1 MAHVLV
7 VDDDPGFRATVER
20 MLRLLGHRATL
31 ACSGREGMERFRGE
45 RPHLVRMDA
54 YMPDGDGIETMA
66 ELQAEAPGTPVILV
80 SGGGYLTR
88 EEVLRL
94 AARLGAFGT
103 IGKPFSIE
111 QLREAL
117 DAELA
122 AVRDPAQGSAGE
134 A

>member
-7 VDDDPGFRATVER
+7 VDDDAGFRATVER

-31 ACSGREGMERFRGE
+31 ACSGREGLERFRAE
-45 RPHLVRMDA
+45 VPDLVLMDA

-66 ELQAEAPGTPVILV
+66 ELQAEAPGIPVILV
-80 SGGGYLTR
+80 SGGGFLTR

-103 IGKPFSIE
+103 IGKPFALE
-111 QLREAL
+111 QLRVAL

-122 AVRDPAQGSAGE
+122 GASAPPRGPTGAV
-134 A
+134 

>member
-7 VDDDPGFRATVER
+7 VDDDAGFRATVER
-20 MLRLLGHRATL
+20 MLRLLGHQVTM
-31 ACSGREGMERFRGE
+31 ACSGREGLERFRAD
-45 RPHLVRMDA
+45 RPDLVLMDA

-66 ELQAEAPGTPVILV
+66 ELQEEAPGTPVILV
-80 SGGGYLTR
+80 SGGGFLTR

-94 AARLGAFGT
+94 ATRLGAFGT
-103 IGKPFSIE
+103 IGKPFSLE
-111 QLREAL
+111 QLRKAI

-122 AVRDPAQGSAGE
+122 DEPAPRRGTNGA

>member
-7 VDDDPGFRATVER
+7 VDDDAGFRATVER
-20 MLRLLGHRATL
+20 MLRLLGHRVTL
-31 ACSGREGMERFRGE
+31 AGSGREGLVRFRAE
-45 RPHLVRMDA
+45 RPDLVLMDA

-66 ELQAEAPGTPVILV
+66 ELQGEAPGTPVILV
-80 SGGGYLTR
+80 SGGGFLTR

-111 QLREAL
+111 QLREVL

-122 AVRDPAQGSAGE
+122 GVPAPRRGTDGA